1 MRLSDWR
8 VRAPHK
14 DAMTP
19 KVIAVVEPVLA
30 TLGAVPDPDCWVVW
44 GDDPEARYAILV
56 PTDSGVL
63 QVLVRVN
70 VPQEGPRAS
79 GKLIRWSR
87 VQVGE
92 LALEMAN
99 GHRLV
104 GFQVESHVLRGADEE
119 GDAIASFALEL
130 FAGIDGRLFTPPV
143 TKRGRSAKPAQ
154 ARPGAAARKP
164 AARKPAS
171 ALRTPRAAKG
181 SS

>member
-14 DAMTP
+14 DAMAP
-19 KVIAVVEPVLA
+19 KVIAVVGPVLG
-30 TLGAVPDPDCWVVW
+30 TLGAMPDPECWVVW
-44 GDDPEARYAILV
+44 GDDPQARYAVLV
-56 PTDSGVL
+56 PTDAGLL

-79 GKLIRWSR
+79 GKVIRWSR

-104 GFQVESHVLRGADEE
+104 GFQVESHVLRGVDEE

-130 FAGIDGRLFTPPV
+130 FAGIVDRSFTPMV
-143 TKRGRSAKPAQ
+143 TKRGRSAKPGA
-154 ARPGAAARKP
+154 ARLGTAKAAARQP
-164 AARKPAS
+164 ATAHP
-171 ALRTPRAAKG
+171 PRAAKG